1 VPFIVSVSLPLSAT
15 MSSSSSSATKSAPKL
30 KLTYFNGRGRAEI
43 TRWIFA
49 EAGVEFEDN
58 RIEGKDWGKL
68 KDSTPYGQLPLL
80 EVDGVT
86 LAQSSAIERYAA
98 RVAGVAGKNDLENA
112 KADSIVEALHD
123 AVKNFMAAAFHKDK
137 DEQAKLFTAYWSGD
151 WAKWGAILEKVLKA
165 NNEGKGY
172 FVGEGV
178 TFADLHFAVIADNL
192 TGVNKDALKEF
203 PLLAGLHDRVL
214 KRDNIAAWIKKRPT
228 TAF

>member
-1 VPFIVSVSLPLSAT
+1 
-15 MSSSSSSATKSAPKL
+15 MSSTSSSATKSAPKL

-49 EAGVEFEDN
+49 EAGVDFEDN

-98 RVAGVAGKNDLENA
+98 RLGGLAGKNDLENA

-123 AVKNFMAAAFHKDK
+123 AAKNFMAAAFTKDK

-151 WAKWGAILEKVLKA
+151 WAKWGAILEKVLKS

-172 FVGEGV
+172 FVGDNV
-178 TFADLHFAVIADNL
+178 TFADLHFGVIAENL
-192 TGVNKDALKEF
+192 SGANKDAFKDF
-203 PLLAGLHDRVL
+203 PLLGGLYDRVT
-214 KRDNIAAWIKKRPT
+214 KRDNIAAWIKKRPSSS
-228 TAF
+228 F

>member
-1 VPFIVSVSLPLSAT
+1 
-15 MSSSSSSATKSAPKL
+15 MSSSSSSSASSSSKQPKL
-30 KLTYFNGRGRAEI
+30 KLTYFAGRGRAEI

-58 RIEGKDWGKL
+58 RIEGKDWAKL

-98 RVAGVAGKNDLENA
+98 RLAGLAGKNDLENA

-123 AVKNFMAAAFHKDK
+123 AVKNFMTAAFTKDK
-137 DEQAKLFTAYWSGD
+137 DEQAKLFKSYWEND
-151 WAKWGAILEKVLKA
+151 WVKWGAILEKTLKA
-165 NNEGKGY
+165 NGDGKGY

-178 TFADLHFAVIADNL
+178 TFADLHFGVIAENL
-192 TGVNKDALKEF
+192 TGANKDVFKDF
-203 PLLAGLHDRVL
+203 PLLGGLADRVTG
-214 KRDNIAAWIKKRPT
+214 RDKIAAWIKKRPSS
-228 TAF
+228 AF

>member
-1 VPFIVSVSLPLSAT
+1 
-15 MSSSSSSATKSAPKL
+15 MSSSSSSASTTAKATPKL
-30 KLTYFNGRGRAEI
+30 KLTYFAGRGRAEI

-49 EAGVEFEDN
+49 EAGIEFEDN

-98 RVAGVAGKNDLENA
+98 RISGLAGKNDIENA

-123 AVKNFMAAAFHKDK
+123 AVKNFMTAAFTKDK

-151 WAKWGAILEKVLKA
+151 WVKWGGILEKVLKA
-165 NNEGKGY
+165 NNEGKGW
-172 FVGEGV
+172 FVGENP
-178 TFADLHFAVIADNL
+178 TFADLHFGVIAENL
-192 TGVNKDALKEF
+192 TGANKDAFKDF
-203 PLLAGLHDRVL
+203 PLLGALAERVV

-228 TAF
+228 SAF

>member
-1 VPFIVSVSLPLSAT
+1 
-15 MSSSSSSATKSAPKL
+15 MSSSSSSATTAAKATPKL
-30 KLTYFNGRGRAEI
+30 KLTYFSGRGRAEI

-49 EAGVEFEDN
+49 EAGIEFEDN

-98 RVAGVAGKNDLENA
+98 RLGGVAGKNDLENA

-123 AVKNFMAAAFHKDK
+123 AIKNFMAAAFTKDK
-137 DEQAKLFTAYWSGD
+137 DEQAKLFTAYWAGD
-151 WAKWGAILEKVLKA
+151 WAKWGAILEKVLKS

-172 FVGEGV
+172 FVGDGV
-178 TFADLHFAVIADNL
+178 TFADLHFGVIAENL
-192 TGVNKDALKEF
+192 TGANKDAFKDF
-203 PLLAGLHDRVL
+203 PLLGALAERVQ

-228 TAF
+228 SSF

>member
-1 VPFIVSVSLPLSAT
+1 
-15 MSSSSSSATKSAPKL
+15 MSSSSSSSSSSTAKSTPKL
-30 KLTYFNGRGRAEI
+30 KLTYFAGRGRAEI

-49 EAGVEFEDN
+49 EAGIEFEDN

-98 RVAGVAGKNDLENA
+98 RLGGVAGKNDLENA

-123 AVKNFMAAAFHKDK
+123 AVKNFMTAAFTKDK

-151 WAKWGAILEKVLKA
+151 WVKWGGILEKVLKA

-172 FVGEGV
+172 FVGDSV
-178 TFADLHFAVIADNL
+178 TFADLHFGVIAENVV
-192 TGVNKDALKEF
+192 GANKDAFKDF
-203 PLLAGLHDRVL
+203 PLLGALAERVQS
-214 KRDNIAAWIKKRPT
+214 RDKIAAWIKKRPT
-228 TAF
+228 TSF